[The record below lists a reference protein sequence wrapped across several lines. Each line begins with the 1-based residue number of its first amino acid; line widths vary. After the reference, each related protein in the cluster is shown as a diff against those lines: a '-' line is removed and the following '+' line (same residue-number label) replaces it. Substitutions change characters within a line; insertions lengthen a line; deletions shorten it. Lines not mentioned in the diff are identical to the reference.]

1 MVHFDLDNFSRQAIG
16 FDNLFNFA
24 SNIGNLDN
32 GYPPHNM
39 IRKDEETY
47 VIEFALAGF
56 HKNNLK
62 VEVKENH
69 LTIEGVDKQT
79 DDPEIDYLHKGIAR
93 RAFKKTFVLADT
105 LHVKDV
111 TFREGIL
118 RIVLKQII
126 PDEQKPKTIKIN

>member
-24 SNIGNLDN
+24 ANVRNLDN

-56 HKNNLK
+56 HKDNLK

-69 LTIEGVDKQT
+69 LTIEGTDKQT
-79 DDPEIDYLHKGIAR
+79 DDTAIDYLHKGIAK
-93 RAFKKTFVLADT
+93 RAFEKTFVLADT
-105 LHVKDV
+105 LHVDNV
-111 TFREGIL
+111 TFKEGVL
-118 RIVLKQII
+118 RITLKQII